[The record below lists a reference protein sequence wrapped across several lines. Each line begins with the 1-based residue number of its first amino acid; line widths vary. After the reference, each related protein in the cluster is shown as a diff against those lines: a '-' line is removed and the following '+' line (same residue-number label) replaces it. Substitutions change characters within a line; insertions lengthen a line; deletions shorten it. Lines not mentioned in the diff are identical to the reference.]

1 MCDDDDDRAAG
12 TIEVTRGGGGDGDVG
27 GSDTERYRGS
37 QDATSGENGGRTSR
51 CEGFVRS
58 LRLVEPM
65 TGHHD
70 VLTARVTSRVVGTLA
85 SRSRPLLTTLTM
97 LLVALSCCAR
107 ASEFPERECCDLP
120 YPIPEPTGRSTSAPT
135 PTGRSGSGIKVPMAI
150 LNCLYARQL
159 CYEDS
164 SCSAILEI
172 IPRVCGP
179 ELVACSTVTVTKCQA
194 ALRTLQAFTYFRPTC
209 LCREPHVDPDC
220 NSFQNFLFDH
230 PCDYVEWKDKDP
242 YPVDALPT
250 CNHALS
256 VCIRGKPCSQILK
269 DFKNNCKIQENQ
281 CRMESRDACQE
292 SWTQLRLSPMFGCI
306 CPNNHIKRRCDKI
319 FVMVNHNPCVVKVI
333 AHPDN
338 STSYE
343 VIESQLEN
351 PLIDAKHRDLLI
363 MKQIPIPINHHHR
376 IHHKRNQ
383 TDDLE
388 QTGVI
393 LSSPTDNDKSPQ
405 PPIRLILPSTCHHA
419 YTSCKND
426 PECKNLLQPVL
437 NHCDLTTCARN
448 ECMEALQH
456 FYKTANHKHS
466 VEIAFCLCKKTDNK
480 KDECIVAQEKM
491 HPMCAQRI
499 DSAEMP
505 TCHSLAETCKENR
518 ACRLR
523 LEYYEQSCAV
533 DSVTKKCAGPTSE
546 CRKAM
551 LGILGTDLHTNC
563 ACKGTEINQ
572 LYGCLGWQ
580 RLLWVNPCVVESQKD
595 YHARKKQHHS
605 RTTTAKTT
613 TMLMTTTTTAVATT
627 TTMRSPASMTATTA
641 VEQVEDNQI
650 PEVTKWPTTEPVE
663 TWEITT
669 TTMSTTSS
677 TTTTTTTTMPPRF
690 CVVQRPKHSHQYIR
704 EGKGKRL
711 YREDEPECSELCHCS
726 EGEQLVCNT
735 ICVDSSPCKT
745 DFAFYNHEA
754 PAYQAHRGPCL
765 CYSGGFIC
773 MRPSPDT
780 YNIPH
785 GVFMFLGYSEK
796 DETLLKLHNNVT
808 VLDAVS
814 SLDNFMREEV
824 NNQTVCTLFLYNA
837 TRENVIAV
845 ARLGT
850 DNPPLNSS
858 QAQNLQHLL
867 RVKEE
872 CASMMQDLS
881 DKINNKHHEVHS
893 HPLLS
898 IFKMAEVE
906 VKMPYS
912 NKATLFRS
920 SSALLVVLLTVGLF
934 GSTCLFDS

>member
-1 MCDDDDDRAAG
+1 
-12 TIEVTRGGGGDGDVG
+12 
-27 GSDTERYRGS
+27 
-37 QDATSGENGGRTSR
+37 
-51 CEGFVRS
+51 
-58 LRLVEPM
+58 
-65 TGHHD
+65 
-70 VLTARVTSRVVGTLA
+70 
-85 SRSRPLLTTLTM
+85 
-97 LLVALSCCAR
+97 
-107 ASEFPERECCDLP
+107 
-120 YPIPEPTGRSTSAPT
+120 
-135 PTGRSGSGIKVPMAI
+135 
-150 LNCLYARQL
+150 
-159 CYEDS
+159 
-164 SCSAILEI
+164 
-172 IPRVCGP
+172 
-179 ELVACSTVTVTKCQA
+179 
-194 ALRTLQAFTYFRPTC
+194 
-209 LCREPHVDPDC
+209 
-220 NSFQNFLFDH
+220 
-230 PCDYVEWKDKDP
+230 
-242 YPVDALPT
+242 
-250 CNHALS
+250 
-256 VCIRGKPCSQILK
+256 
-269 DFKNNCKIQENQ
+269 
-281 CRMESRDACQE
+281 
-292 SWTQLRLSPMFGCI
+292 MFGCI
-306 CPNNHIKRRCDKI
+306 CPNNHMKRRCDKI
-319 FVMVNHNPCVVKVI
+319 FSTVNHNPCVEVLPSSTSVDLSGTDSALYPFDPQQENYQEIWLPPTSMYPYFLFPGTARTPPYYDPDSTYDIREPGDRYQHHHRHGDRHHHQEAPELPGRPAVLVVEAYDPRTDSDRYETDMNRFEDRAATSRPGHDRASGTVHLQPQSEHDAHPHQHRHHHQQHQHHRQHLALPAPPSVVATLSSSSAGSYAPAAARPTPTTSRWGPTGPAMPNCRGCRRRGSLRLGPPTSTARSSTAPTTTSMTSKSGQPRRPSIGSSISAKSSSIKVRTGPTGTHKRSRDFVITEGRVQGHVRCLEKFLVCVMKVI

-338 STSYE
+338 STSFE

-351 PLIDAKHRDLLI
+351 PLIDAKHRDLFN
-363 MKQIPIPINHHHR
+363 MKQIPIPVGHHHR
-376 IHHKRNQ
+376 THHKRNQ
-383 TDDLE
+383 TDDFE
-388 QTGVI
+388 QAGMEPPSSTSDIDKIQQPVKLI
-393 LSSPTDNDKSPQ
+393 LS
-405 PPIRLILPSTCHHA
+405 STCHHA

-426 PECKNLLQPVL
+426 PECKNLLEPVL
-437 NHCDLTTCARN
+437 NHCDSTTCARN

-466 VEIAFCLCKKTDNK
+466 VEIAFCLCRKTDNK

-491 HPMCAQRI
+491 HPTCAQRI
-499 DSAEMP
+499 DGAEMP

-518 ACRLR
+518 SCRLR

-533 DSVTKKCAGPTSE
+533 DSMTKKCAGPTSE

-551 LGILGTDLHTNC
+551 LGILGTELHTNC
-563 ACKGTEINQ
+563 ACKGTELNQ

-595 YHARKKQHHS
+595 YHARRKHHHS

-613 TMLMTTTTTAVATT
+613 TAVVATT
-627 TTMRSPASMTATTA
+627 TRSPASTTATTA

-650 PEVTKWPTTEPVE
+650 PEVTRWPTTEPTE

-669 TTMSTTSS
+669 TTISTTPS
-677 TTTTTTTTMPPRF
+677 TTTTTTPTPRF
-690 CVVQRPKHSHQYIR
+690 CVVQRSNTHSQQYIR

-711 YREDEPECSELCHCS
+711 YREDEPECSELCVCA

-735 ICVDSSPCKT
+735 LCVETLPCKT

-780 YNIPH
+780 YSIPH

-796 DETLLKLHNNVT
+796 DETLLKQYNNVT

-814 SLDNFMREEV
+814 SLDNFMRKEV

-858 QAQNLQHLL
+858 QAQSLQHLL

-881 DKINNKHHEVHS
+881 DKINNKHHEVRT

-912 NKATLFRS
+912 NEAAISRS
-920 SSALLVVLLTVGLF
+920 SSVLLVVLFAISFF

>member
-12 TIEVTRGGGGDGDVG
+12 TAEVTRGGGGGCCSSG
-27 GSDTERYRGS
+27 TERWYRGTRE
-37 QDATSGENGGRTSR
+37 DAASEVGRKIARPRVLAPGGLAVLGAM
-51 CEGFVRS
+51 E
-58 LRLVEPM
+58 
-65 TGHHD
+65 HD
-70 VLTARVTSRVVGTLA
+70 GLATRVVMPRVLGTLG
-85 SRSRPLLTTLTM
+85 SRSRPQLAALTM
-97 LLVALSCCAR
+97 LLVALLSCCAR
-107 ASEFPERECCDLP
+107 ASEFPERECCDLIF
-120 YPIPEPTGRSTSAPT
+120 PIPEPTGRSTSAPT
-135 PTGRSGSGIKVPMAI
+135 PTGRSGSGIKVPVAI

-159 CYEDS
+159 CFEDP

-194 ALRTLQAFTYFRPTC
+194 ALRTLQAFTFFRPTC

-230 PCDYVEWKDKDP
+230 PCVYVLNKKDKDQFSI
-242 YPVDALPT
+242 DALPT
-250 CNHALS
+250 CNHAVN
-256 VCIRGKPCSQILK
+256 VCGRDKVCTQM
-269 DFKNNCKIQENQ
+269 FKEFKINCKIQEGKCN
-281 CRMESRDACQE
+281 MENRDACFD

-306 CPNNHIKRRCDKI
+306 CPNNSNRRRCDKI
-319 FVMVNHNPCVVKVI
+319 FTTVNHNPCVVKVI

-338 STSYE
+338 STSFE

-351 PLIDAKHRDLLI
+351 PLIHVDRQDLLD
-363 MKQIPIPINHHHR
+363 MKQPPSPDGHHHR
-376 IHHKRNQ
+376 SHHKRNH
-383 TDDLE
+383 TDDFE
-388 QTGVI
+388 QPVLPSSTSNIDRLQQPVKLV
-393 LSSPTDNDKSPQ
+393 LS
-405 PPIRLILPSTCHHA
+405 STCHHA
-419 YTSCKND
+419 YTSCKSD

-437 NHCDLTTCARN
+437 NHCDSATCARN

-456 FYKTANHKHS
+456 FYRTAHHKHS
-466 VEIAFCLCKKTDNK
+466 VEIAFCLCRKTDGK

-491 HPMCAQRI
+491 HPACAQRV
-499 DSAEMP
+499 DGAEMP
-505 TCHSLAETCKENR
+505 TCHSLAEACKENKG
-518 ACRLR
+518 CRLR

-533 DSVTKKCAGPTSE
+533 DSVTKKCAGPTTE

-551 LGILGTDLHTNC
+551 LGILGTELRTNC

-572 LYGCLGWQ
+572 LYECLGWQ

-595 YHARKKQHHS
+595 YHARRKHHHP
-605 RTTTAKTT
+605 RT
-613 TMLMTTTTTAVATT
+613 TTTTTATATAVASTT
-627 TTMRSPASMTATTA
+627 RSPASTTATTA

-650 PEVTKWPTTEPVE
+650 PEVTRWPTTEPTE

-669 TTMSTTSS
+669 TTISTTPS
-677 TTTTTTTTMPPRF
+677 TTTTTTMPPRF
-690 CVVQRPKHSHQYIR
+690 CAVQKPRQSPQYIR
-704 EGKGKRL
+704 EGKAKRL
-711 YREDEPECSELCHCS
+711 YREEEPECSELCQCEESSLSLICH
-726 EGEQLVCNT
+726 T
-735 ICVDSSPCKT
+735 ICVDMSPCKT

-773 MRPSPDT
+773 MRPAPGERDT
-780 YNIPH
+780 YSIPH

-796 DETLLKLHNNVT
+796 DETLLKQHNNLT

-814 SLDNFMREEV
+814 SLDNFMKQEV

-858 QAQNLQHLL
+858 QAQSLQHLL

-881 DKINNKHHEVHS
+881 DKINNKHHEVHT

-912 NKATLFRS
+912 NEAAISRS
-920 SSALLVVLLTVGLF
+920 RPGLLVVLLALGLLGSSCLF
-934 GSTCLFDS
+934 GS

>member
-1 MCDDDDDRAAG
+1 
-12 TIEVTRGGGGDGDVG
+12 
-27 GSDTERYRGS
+27 
-37 QDATSGENGGRTSR
+37 
-51 CEGFVRS
+51 
-58 LRLVEPM
+58 
-65 TGHHD
+65 
-70 VLTARVTSRVVGTLA
+70 
-85 SRSRPLLTTLTM
+85 
-97 LLVALSCCAR
+97 
-107 ASEFPERECCDLP
+107 
-120 YPIPEPTGRSTSAPT
+120 
-135 PTGRSGSGIKVPMAI
+135 MAI

-159 CYEDS
+159 CYEDP

-179 ELVACSTVTVTKCQA
+179 ELVACSTVTVKKCQA
-194 ALRTLQAFTYFRPTC
+194 ALRTLQAFTFFRPTC

-220 NSFQNFLFDH
+220 NSFLNFLFDH

-250 CNHALS
+250 CNHALNL
-256 VCIRGKPCSQILK
+256 CLRGKPCSQIYK
-269 DFKNNCKIQENQ
+269 DFKTNCKIQEGQ
-281 CRMESRDACQE
+281 CKMENRDACHD

-319 FVMVNHNPCVVKVI
+319 FSTVNHNPCVVKVI

-338 STSYE
+338 STSFE

-351 PLIDAKHRDLLI
+351 PLIDAKHRDLLLN
-363 MKQIPIPINHHHR
+363 MKPIPLPGGHHHR
-376 IHHKRNQ
+376 THYRRNQ
-383 TDDLE
+383 TDDFE
-388 QTGVI
+388 QAGVESPSSVLDIDKTQPPKLI
-393 LSSPTDNDKSPQ
+393 LS
-405 PPIRLILPSTCHHA
+405 STCHHA

-426 PECKNLLQPVL
+426 PECKNLLEPVL
-437 NHCDLTTCARN
+437 NYCDLTTCARN

-466 VEIAFCLCKKTDNK
+466 VEIAFCLCRKTDNK

-491 HPMCAQRI
+491 HPTCAQRI
-499 DSAEMP
+499 DGAEMP
-505 TCHSLAETCKENR
+505 TCHSLADTCKENR
-518 ACRLR
+518 SCRLR

-546 CRKAM
+546 CRKAI
-551 LGILGTDLHTNC
+551 LGILGTELHTNC

-572 LYGCLGWQ
+572 QLLGCLGWQ

-595 YHARKKQHHS
+595 YHARRKHHHLS
-605 RTTTAKTT
+605 RTTTVKTT
-613 TMLMTTTTTAVATT
+613 ITTAAVASTT
-627 TTMRSPASMTATTA
+627 RSPASTTATTA

-650 PEVTKWPTTEPVE
+650 PEVTRWPTTEPTE

-669 TTMSTTSS
+669 TTISTTPS
-677 TTTTTTTTMPPRF
+677 TTTTTTPTPRF
-690 CVVQRPKHSHQYIR
+690 CVVQRPRHSQQYIR

-711 YREDEPECSELCHCS
+711 YREDEPECSELCHCG

-796 DETLLKLHNNVT
+796 DETLLKQHHNVT

-814 SLDNFMREEV
+814 SLDNFMREQV

-858 QAQNLQHLL
+858 QAQSLQHLL
-867 RVKEE
+867 RIKEE

-881 DKINNKHHEVHS
+881 DKINNKHHEVHT

-912 NKATLFRS
+912 SEAAISRS
-920 SSALLVVLLTVGLF
+920 SSALLVVLFAIGLF
-934 GSTCLFDS
+934 GSTCLFGS

>member
-1 MCDDDDDRAAG
+1 MYPYFLFPGTARTPPYYDPDSTYDIREPGDRYQHHHRHGDRHHHQEAPELPGRPAVLVVEAYDPRTDSDRYETDMNRFEDRAA
-12 TIEVTRGGGGDGDVG
+12 
-27 GSDTERYRGS
+27 
-37 QDATSGENGGRTSR
+37 TSR
-51 CEGFVRS
+51 
-58 LRLVEPM
+58 P
-65 TGHHD
+65 GHD
-70 VLTARVTSRVVGTLA
+70 
-85 SRSRPLLTTLTM
+85 
-97 LLVALSCCAR
+97 R
-107 ASEFPERECCDLP
+107 ASGTVHLQPQSEHDAHPHQHRHHHQQHQHHRQHLALP
-120 YPIPEPTGRSTSAPT
+120 APPSVVATLSSSSAGSYAPAAARPT
-135 PTGRSGSGIKVPMAI
+135 PTVLDEPLGAHGPGHAEPPRLPAPRKFAPRPTYEHRAI
-150 LNCLYARQL
+150 FDRADDDL
-159 CYEDS
+159 DD
-164 SCSAILEI
+164 LEI
-172 IPRVCGP
+172 RP
-179 ELVACSTVTVTKCQA
+179 A
-194 ALRTLQAFTYFRPTC
+194 AP
-209 LCREPHVDPDC
+209 
-220 NSFQNFLFDH
+220 
-230 PCDYVEWKDKDP
+230 
-242 YPVDALPT
+242 PVDR
-250 CNHALS
+250 
-256 VCIRGKPCSQILK
+256 IF
-269 DFKNNCKIQENQ
+269 DFRE
-281 CRMESRDACQE
+281 E
-292 SWTQLRLSPMFGCI
+292 
-306 CPNNHIKRRCDKI
+306 
-319 FVMVNHNPCVVKVI
+319 FVDQVKVI

-338 STSYE
+338 STSFE

-351 PLIDAKHRDLLI
+351 PLIDAKHRDLFN
-363 MKQIPIPINHHHR
+363 MKQIPIPVGHHHR
-376 IHHKRNQ
+376 THHKRNQ
-383 TDDLE
+383 TDDFE
-388 QTGVI
+388 QAGMEPPSSTSDIDKIQQPVKLI
-393 LSSPTDNDKSPQ
+393 LS
-405 PPIRLILPSTCHHA
+405 STCHHA

-426 PECKNLLQPVL
+426 PECKNLLEPVL
-437 NHCDLTTCARN
+437 NHCDSTTCARN

-466 VEIAFCLCKKTDNK
+466 VEIAFCLCRKTDNK

-491 HPMCAQRI
+491 HPTCAQRI
-499 DSAEMP
+499 DGAEMP

-518 ACRLR
+518 SCRLR

-533 DSVTKKCAGPTSE
+533 DSMTKKCAGPTSE

-551 LGILGTDLHTNC
+551 LGILGTELHTNC
-563 ACKGTEINQ
+563 ACKGTELNQ

-595 YHARKKQHHS
+595 YHARRKHHHS

-613 TMLMTTTTTAVATT
+613 TAAVASTT
-627 TTMRSPASMTATTA
+627 RSPASTTATTA

-650 PEVTKWPTTEPVE
+650 PEVTRWPTTEPTE
-663 TWEITT
+663 TWEITIT
-669 TTMSTTSS
+669 TISTTPS
-677 TTTTTTTTMPPRF
+677 TTTTTTPTPREWIDKLDRSPPGEIRWKKKFIKNWRNKLTKKTASHVILFVGF
-690 CVVQRPKHSHQYIR
+690 CVVQRSNTHSQQYIR

-711 YREDEPECSELCHCS
+711 YREDEPECSELCVCA

-735 ICVDSSPCKT
+735 LCVETLPCKT

-780 YNIPH
+780 YSIPH

-796 DETLLKLHNNVT
+796 DETLLKQYNNVT

-814 SLDNFMREEV
+814 SLDNFMRKEV

-858 QAQNLQHLL
+858 QAQSLQHLL

-881 DKINNKHHEVHS
+881 DKINNKHHEVRT

-912 NKATLFRS
+912 NEAAISRS
-920 SSALLVVLLTVGLF
+920 SSVLLVVLFAISFF